1 LSNKSIGHII
11 FIKDIIKIK
20 KIMEEFKT
28 KKQVVAKI
36 LQIKSKNTYTEKDK
50 LLIQKLQQKLDEL

>member
-1 LSNKSIGHII
+1 
-11 FIKDIIKIK
+11 
-20 KIMEEFKT
+20 MEEFKT